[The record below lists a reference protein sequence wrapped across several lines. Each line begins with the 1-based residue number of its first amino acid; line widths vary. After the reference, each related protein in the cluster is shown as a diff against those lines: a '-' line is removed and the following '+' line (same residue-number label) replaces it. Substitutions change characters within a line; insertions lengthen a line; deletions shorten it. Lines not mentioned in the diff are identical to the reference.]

1 MLEVAIHHH
10 DGLRKKW
17 QIIEVN
23 KENVIPLLHLP
34 WAWVMKLAS
43 HTQRSIQVWG
53 IVSQSLLLHSYN
65 LSTILAYATRSPS
78 PSKFNNSFEAVLP
91 PRNPPA
97 EDQFCL
103 CSHLILSHVGFH
115 QEGCRRTS
123 QEEHQ
128 IFQCIWQI
136 IGQTLVQNI
145 QNIFTTMM
153 LDLGKENTY

>member
-10 DGLRKKW
+10 HGLRKKW

-103 CSHLILSHVGFH
+103 CSHLILSCWFSPRGLQKNQPRGTPNISMHLTNNWTNSGAKH
-115 QEGCRRTS
+115 T
-123 QEEHQ
+123 EH
-128 IFQCIWQI
+128 IYNHDVRF
-136 IGQTLVQNI
+136 G
-145 QNIFTTMM
+145 
-153 LDLGKENTY
+153 